1 MHEHNVTITKT
12 LAIASLLY
20 WTLIAIF
27 PTRLIISYPDVQVPF
42 GLGLLT
48 LTGLGW
54 IMIRWSDRT
63 ETGVTRCRVCRHI
76 LQGLSQPRCPECGE
90 HI

>member
-1 MHEHNVTITKT
+1 MHAHNVTITKS
-12 LAIASLLY
+12 LAIGSVVY

-27 PTRLIISYPDVQVPF
+27 PTRLIVSYPVVQVPL
-42 GLGLLT
+42 GLGLLG

-54 IMIRWSDRT
+54 VMIWWNDRT
-63 ETGVTRCRVCRHI
+63 EISVTRCRVCRHI
-76 LQGLSQPRCPECGE
+76 LQGLSEPRCPECGE